1 MQETKEVAT
10 VIGYRGKITEF
21 DASSRF
27 AQIDTKEAMYIE
39 YQRMSDNKCSIFY
52 KRMDKMRVNTGLNN
66 PDNPNQRIIP
76 QQ

>member
-39 YQRMSDNKCSIFY
+39 YQRMSDKINAQYSTSKWT
-52 KRMDKMRVNTGLNN
+52 R
-66 PDNPNQRIIP
+66 
-76 QQ
+76 